1 MGFNLENNECTECIL
16 MGEKHVIQIKSI
28 EFTAAAL
35 NSIAE
40 IMNKGP
46 LKDQKELAITKIKLP
61 LDQFKNLKQGNYKIL
76 QAKAYWEKEK
86 ETIPGKLTFEDI
98 IIELGNNVDK
108 NRDNDV
114 EIYGSKVIIYKGG
127 KCTWD

>member
-16 MGEKHVIQIKSI
+16 MREKHIIQIKSI
-28 EFTAAAL
+28 EFTAATL

-46 LKDQKELAITKIKLP
+46 LKGQKELAITKIKLS
-61 LDQFKNLKQGNYKIL
+61 LDQFKNLKQGNYKVL

-86 ETIPGKLTFEDI
+86 EIIPGTLTFEDV
-98 IIELGNNVDK
+98 IIELGDNVNMNCDY
-108 NRDNDV
+108 DV
-114 EIYGSKVIIYKGG
+114 EIYGSKIIIYKGG
-127 KCTWD
+127 KCAWN

>member
-16 MGEKHVIQIKSI
+16 MNSRHVIQIKSI
-28 EFTAAAL
+28 EFTTATL

-46 LKDQKELAITKIKLP
+46 LNGQKELAITKIRLSP
-61 LDQFKNLKQGNYKIL
+61 DQFKNLKQENYRIL
-76 QAKAYWEKEK
+76 QATAYWEREK
-86 ETIPGKLTFEDI
+86 ETIPGKLTFEDV
-98 IIELGNNVDK
+98 IIELGNNVDM

-114 EIYGSKVIIYKGG
+114 EIYGSKIIIYKGG
-127 KCTWD
+127 KCTWN

>member
-16 MGEKHVIQIKSI
+16 MREKHIIQIKSI
-28 EFTAAAL
+28 EFTAATL

-46 LKDQKELAITKIKLP
+46 LKGQKELAITKIKLS
-61 LDQFKNLKQGNYKIL
+61 LDQFKNLKQGNYKVL

-86 ETIPGKLTFEDI
+86 EIILGTLTFEDV
-98 IIELGNNVDK
+98 IIELGNNV
-108 NRDNDV
+108 NMNCDNDV
-114 EIYGSKVIIYKGG
+114 EIYGSKIIIYKGG
-127 KCTWD
+127 KCTWN